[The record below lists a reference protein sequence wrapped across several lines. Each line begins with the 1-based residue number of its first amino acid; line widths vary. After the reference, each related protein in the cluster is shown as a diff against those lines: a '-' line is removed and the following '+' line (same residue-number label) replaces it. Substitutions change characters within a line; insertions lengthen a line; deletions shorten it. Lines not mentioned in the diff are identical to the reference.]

1 MCVSTGGDVDKGCDL
16 TDQKDFS
23 KAIVVLGLLL
33 AIGMASAAFILG
45 VQAKRAVSGQQSITV
60 KGLAEKPIKAD
71 SAEWRIDFSVV
82 DATQAGALQK
92 LAVERKVVEA
102 FLVKQG
108 LEANTWLT
116 EVEELRP
123 HYDEVFEKD
132 RSRQVQN
139 GFDATQSIFVSTKEL
154 AKITIAHKAILQ
166 LRVDN
171 HPVVAQPPNYL
182 VSNLE
187 EIKMSLIADA
197 TKNARSRAT
206 EFVKQDGVKVG
217 VMKSASQGAFYILP
231 VGGETMEDSYGG
243 TYDKSTIDKTA
254 RVVVTIVYNIE

>member
-1 MCVSTGGDVDKGCDL
+1 MTEHNNL
-16 TDQKDFS
+16 F
-23 KAIVVLGLLL
+23 KAMTVLGLLL

-71 SAEWRIDFSVV
+71 SAEWTITIGVSSD
-82 DATQAGALQK
+82 TQANALNT
-92 LAVERKVVEA
+92 LAEELKVVQT
-102 FLVKQG
+102 FLGKQG
-108 LEANTWLT
+108 LDQSTWT
-116 EVEELRP
+116 IDVETIGP
-123 HYDEVFEKD
+123 HYEEIFIKD
-132 RSRQVQN
+132 VPRQVQK
-139 GFDATQSIFVSTKEL
+139 GFDAYQNIRINTKDL
-154 AKITIAHKAILQ
+154 AKITAANKAFLQ
-166 LRVDN
+166 LKADN
-171 HPVVAQPPNYL
+171 HPVNAQPPSYL

-187 EIKMSLIADA
+187 AIKMSLIADA

-231 VGGETMEDSYGG
+231 VGGADDSDNSYGG
-243 TYDKSTIDKTA
+243 VYDKSTIDKTA

>member
-1 MCVSTGGDVDKGCDL
+1 MNEQNNVFKGL
-16 TDQKDFS
+16 
-23 KAIVVLGLLL
+23 AVLGILL
-33 AIGMASAAFILG
+33 AIGMSASAFILG
-45 VQAKRAVSGQQSITV
+45 VQGKRAMSGNQSITV

-71 SAEWRIDFSVV
+71 SAQWRVDFTVT

-92 LAVERKVVEA
+92 LAVERKVVEE
-102 FLVKQG
+102 FLLKQG
-108 LEANTWLT
+108 LEASTWT
-116 EVEELRP
+116 SDVENLSS
-123 HYDEVFEKD
+123 HYDEVIEKEI
-132 RSRQVQN
+132 SRQVQN
-139 GFDATQSIFVSTKEL
+139 GYDASQNIFVSTKDL
-154 AKITIAHKAILQ
+154 AKITNANKALLQ
-166 LRVDN
+166 LRVEN
-171 HPVVAQPPNYL
+171 HPVSAQSPSYL

-187 EIKMSLIADA
+187 SIKMSLISDA

-231 VGGETMEDSYGG
+231 VGGEVSEDSYGG

>member
-1 MCVSTGGDVDKGCDL
+1 MTENKSFLNAMT
-16 TDQKDFS
+16 
-23 KAIVVLGLLL
+23 ILGLLL

-71 SAEWRIDFSVV
+71 SAEWTINVSTT

-92 LAVERKVVEA
+92 LAIERKVLED
-102 FLVKQG
+102 FLAKQG
-108 LEANTWLT
+108 LGVETLT
-116 EVEELRP
+116 VEVENLAP
-123 HYDEVFEKD
+123 HYEEVFIKD
-132 RSRQVQN
+132 QPRQVQN
-139 GFDATQSIFVSTKEL
+139 GFDAFQSVRVSSQDLE
-154 AKITIAHKAILQ
+154 KITKSNKDLLQ
-166 LRVDN
+166 LRAAN
-171 HPVVAQPPNYL
+171 HPVTAQSPNYL
-182 VSNLE
+182 VGNLE
-187 EIKMSLIADA
+187 AIKMSLIADA

-231 VGGETMEDSYGG
+231 VGGESGDDSYGG
-243 TYDKSTIDKTA
+243 VYDKSTIDKTA